1 MIKVGLTG
9 SIGMGKS
16 TVASMFKK
24 LGYPVQNADDIVH
37 KLYSG
42 QAVQPIQKLFPSAI
56 VNHQVDRKKLA
67 QLVANDPAK
76 FKQLEAIVHPLVRK
90 EEQKFFIDAERS
102 GANLAVID
110 IPLLFET
117 NSEDRFDVI
126 LVVSAD
132 EKVQQDRVLSREGMT
147 EVLFKTILS
156 KQMPDKEKRKR
167 SHFIIDTNVSIEE
180 TFSQI
185 EAIAKEIAKFS
196 EK

>member
-67 QLVANDPAK
+67 QLVANEPAK

-196 EK
+196 ER

>member
-37 KLYSG
+37 MLYSD

-67 QLVANDPAK
+67 QLVANDPVK
-76 FKQLEAIVHPLVRK
+76 FRQLEAIVHPLVRK

-167 SHFIIDTNVSIEE
+167 SHFIIDTNVSIEK
-180 TFSQI
+180 TFSQV
-185 EAIAKEIAKFS
+185 ETIAEEITKFS

>member
-24 LGYPVQNADDIVH
+24 LGYPVQSADDIVH

-67 QLVANDPAK
+67 QLVANDLAK

>member
-24 LGYPVQNADDIVH
+24 LGYPVQSADDIVH

-42 QAVQPIQKLFPSAI
+42 QAIQPIQKLFPSAI

-67 QLVANDPAK
+67 QLVANDPVK